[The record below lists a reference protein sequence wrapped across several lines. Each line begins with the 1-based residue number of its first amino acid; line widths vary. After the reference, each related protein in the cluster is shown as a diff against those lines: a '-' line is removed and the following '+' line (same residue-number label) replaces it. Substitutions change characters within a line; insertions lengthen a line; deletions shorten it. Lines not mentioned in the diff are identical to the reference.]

1 MLFRTKS
8 SQHRYCYLLAQCYIP
23 IIIFILLF
31 NLNFV
36 LPLIVYI
43 SCNHF
48 ARGTYLSDNEVVGVE
63 ELGYEL
69 ERLGRSVDK
78 EKKGERVEFRSY
90 KSYCWNLDF
99 MYLKGGN
106 MPTFGSFILYWKAML
121 DSLNRP
127 YLHKE
132 DLQAIF

>member
-1 MLFRTKS
+1 MLFRIKS

-23 IIIFILLF
+23 IIIFISLF

-43 SCNHF
+43 SCKHF
-48 ARGTYLSDNEVVGVE
+48 ARGTYVSDNEEGRIMKNEEGVE

-69 ERLGRSVDK
+69 ERLERSVDK
-78 EKKGERVEFRSY
+78 EKKGV
-90 KSYCWNLDF
+90 
-99 MYLKGGN
+99 M
-106 MPTFGSFILYWKAML
+106 FILYGKAML
-121 DSLNRP
+121 ASFHKP
-127 YLHKE
+127 YMHKE